1 MDRKF
6 LEGLGLEKSVIDQI
20 LDQNGTEVAALN
32 ARVKAKDTEISTLR
46 SDLTTA
52 NSKVSEL
59 SKVDVQTLQQQL
71 QAEKDG
77 RAADRRAWTLETVL
91 AKAGCTDSDYIKYKL
106 GDSVDY
112 ADDGSIKDADN
123 AVKEWKEKFPNF
135 FGANTGAD
143 NGAEKGAPSGT
154 GSAGN
159 FGRDHSGTTPAKKN
173 PYTKEGWNLSEQ
185 YRLEINDPAKAQKLK
200 AEAEG

>member
-6 LEGLGLEKSVIDQI
+6 LEGLGLEKGVIDQI

-32 ARVKAKDTEISTLR
+32 ARVKAKETEIATLR

-52 NSKVSEL
+52 NTKVDEL
-59 SKVDVQTLQQQL
+59 SKVDVETLQQQL
-71 QAEKDG
+71 QAEKDA
-77 RAADRRAWTLETVL
+77 RAADRRAWTLEAAL

-106 GDSVDY
+106 GDSVEY
-112 ADDGSIKDADN
+112 ADDGSIKDVDN
-123 AVKEWKEKFPNF
+123 AVKTWKETYPAF
-135 FGANTGAD
+135 FGANGAD
-143 NGAEKGAPSGT
+143 NGAQQPAGT

-185 YRLEINDPAKAQKLK
+185 YRLELSDPTKAQKLK